1 VKKSKNYNIK
11 EVKYMGLCCENIIS
25 RQNALVVETHK
36 LSDRKHRK
44 ALGLFR
50 FDGVKLAAEAI
61 ARDVE
66 LTAILLRQS
75 NAEAVAERITALAG
89 KGLPDT
95 ARCVTVADHVFDSL
109 TEENAPEG
117 VICVAKLQSTVHTTW
132 QDGEEL
138 PPLDEHIMLLES
150 VRDPSNLGAIIRGAA
165 ALGVDRLILSADC
178 ADIYSAKTVRA
189 SMGTLFSQRIERT
202 DKMVETIARL
212 REGGRRVFAAALDDS
227 AVRLGD
233 FDVRPGDCAV
243 IGNEGHG
250 LSREVLAACDEKVY
264 IPMTDRA
271 ESLNAA
277 VAAALLMWEF
287 GRKSR

>member
-1 VKKSKNYNIK
+1 MALS
-11 EVKYMGLCCENIIS
+11 CENITS

-36 LSDRKHRK
+36 LADRKHRK
-44 ALGLFR
+44 SLGLFR

-61 ARDVE
+61 SRGVF

-75 NAEAVAERITALAG
+75 NAEAVAERIVSLSGAA
-89 KGLPDT
+89 LPDT

-109 TEENAPEG
+109 SEEAAPEG
-117 VICVAKLQSTVHTTW
+117 VICVAKMQNAIHTTW
-132 QDGEEL
+132 QSGEDL
-138 PPLDEHIMLLES
+138 PPIDEHILLLES

-165 ALGVDRLILSADC
+165 ALGVDRLVLSADC

-202 DKMVETIARL
+202 DAMVQTIEAL
-212 REGGRRVFAAALDDS
+212 QAGGRRVFAAALDDS
-227 AVRLGD
+227 ARRLGD
-233 FDVRPGDCAV
+233 FDVCPGDCAV

-250 LSREVLAACDEKVY
+250 LSAAVIAACNEKVY

-287 GRKSR
+287 GRRTR